1 MFLDNNKILVSAD
14 YGVSLSAD
22 LGDALGEEESGFQLD
37 QNYPNPF
44 NPVTTI
50 RYHLAEPA
58 EVDLSVFNIA
68 GARVAVLDE
77 GYRSEGSYM
86 VEFSAQNLAS
96 GLYFYRLQVNGQLQ
110 SRKMVIIK

>member
-1 MFLDNNKILVSAD
+1 MVVT
-14 YGVSLSAD
+14 GLSG
-22 LGDALGEEESGFQLD
+22 LQLD
-37 QNYPNPF
+37 QNYSNPF

-96 GLYFYRLQVNGQLQ
+96 GLYFYRLQVNVQLQRSVEHTSELQ
-110 SRKMVIIK
+110 SRGLLGCRLLLENTYNKYM